1 MRSRLSVTLTL
12 GVTLSAACAWWGCSS
27 SSSSGNSLTCGPGTV
42 QSGRSCVVATT
53 DGGTRDAAMLP
64 EGGDAGGVEASVVP
78 TFAGVTAVAPASTT
92 SLLAVWQPA
101 TEGATPAS
109 AMQYR
114 VYVADS
120 STGIDYKKPVATTV
134 AGATSFYLT
143 GLSAMTTYHV
153 AVRALDPA
161 GNSDTNTVVKS
172 AAPAAD
178 TTAPTF
184 AGVTG
189 AMPGGTSAVTLTWAA
204 ATDEQTPPAA
214 IVYFV
219 YVKDQLSS
227 SFDFSTPTLV
237 TDPGATTVTVPYLY
251 DPSLV
256 YTFDVRARDAAGN
269 IDTNTATA
277 TSRAGA
283 DTTPPQFAGCAS
295 AIANSAGSAVITWA
309 LATDDGTPQ
318 NLLVY
323 DVYDATSLAGLSFKK
338 PVDTVT
344 GLTGAV
350 EVTGLTQSTAWHF
363 VVRARDY
370 VGNEDQNLV
379 DCVTT
384 TSADPTPPTFAGV
397 TGVSVQSDARTATF
411 SWMPATDPE
420 TPQDEIVYDVFQGP
434 SPGAEDFT
442 APIATSAA
450 GATSVL
456 ATDLTPDS
464 TLYWVVRARDKAGNR
479 DSNTVEVSGNTDV
492 SLSEQIQHTLSS
504 DCAVAGCHVPGNPP
518 LGLVLAPGFAYD
530 YLVNV
535 RSREYPVDL
544 RVNPGDPTT
553 SFLYLKI
560 SENPPPVG
568 YQMPAP
574 ATGSVLGQAE
584 IDRFRRWI
592 VQGAPNN

>member
-1 MRSRLSVTLTL
+1 MRSRLSVTLVMT
-12 GVTLSAACAWWGCSS
+12 VVVSAACSWWGCSS
-27 SSSSGNSLTCGPGTV
+27 SSSSGSGLTCGPGTER
-42 QSGRSCVVATT
+42 SGNSCVVAR
-53 DGGTRDAAMLP
+53 DGGISDVNAPDT
-64 EGGDAGGVEASVVP
+64 EAGSAEASLVP
-78 TFAGVTAVAPASTT
+78 TFAGVAALAPASTT
-92 SLLAVWQPA
+92 SVLATWQPA

-109 AMQYR
+109 AMRYR
-114 VYVADS
+114 VYAAQS
-120 STGIDYKKPVATTV
+120 KTGIDYTKPVATTV

-143 GLSAMTTYHV
+143 GLSAMTTYYV

-161 GNSDTNTVVKS
+161 GNSDSNVVVKS
-172 AAPAAD
+172 VAPAAD
-178 TTAPTF
+178 TTPPTF

-189 AMPGGTSAVTLTWAA
+189 ATPGGASAVTLTWSA
-204 ATDEQTPPAA
+204 ATDDQTPSAA

-219 YVKDQLSS
+219 YVKNQLST
-227 SFDFSTPTLV
+227 FDFSKPVLV
-237 TDPGATTVTVPYLY
+237 TDPGVTTVTVPYLY

-269 IDTNTATA
+269 FDMNMATA

-283 DTTPPQFAGCAS
+283 DTTPPQFAGCTS
-295 AIANSAGSAVITWA
+295 AIADSAGSAVVAWS

-318 NLLVY
+318 NLVAY
-323 DVYDATSLAGLSFKK
+323 DIYDATSVAGLSFKK
-338 PVDTVT
+338 PVLTVT
-344 GLTGAV
+344 GLAGTA
-350 EVTGLTQSTAWHF
+350 EVTGLTQGTTWHF
-363 VVRARDY
+363 VVRARDF
-370 VGNEDQNLV
+370 VGNEDKNLV
-379 DCVTT
+379 DCATT

-411 SWMPATDPE
+411 SWSPATDPV
-420 TPQDEIVYDVFQGP
+420 TPQSEIVYDVFQGL

-442 APIATSAA
+442 TPIATSNP

-456 ATDLTPDS
+456 ATDLTPDA

-479 DSNTVEVSGNTDV
+479 DSNTVEVSGATDV
-492 SLSEQIQHTLSS
+492 SLSEQLQYTFSS

-518 LGLVLAPGFAYD
+518 LGLVLAPGFSYD

-553 SFLYLKI
+553 SFLYLKL

-574 ATGSVLGQAE
+574 ATGSVLEATE